1 MGELRCLP
9 LESNHSPLAVA
20 VPLLALIARDMRVAT
35 LRREQFRTPSY
46 VRSLCSQFSF
56 IEFIANSRS
65 GQFFFYSADG
75 KYMIK
80 TQTKEECTFLRRIL
94 PHYYRHVIQNPAT
107 MLTRFYGMHRVKMHH
122 IRRKMRF
129 VVMGS
134 VFATRED
141 VKCMFDV
148 KGSTVGRFAK
158 PGERVL
164 KDCDLHRMGPDGAPL
179 KLRLGHGRREHFLM
193 QASPLSL
200 RARGSESAPS

>member
-1 MGELRCLP
+1 M
-9 LESNHSPLAVA
+9 NHTFKFKDYAPHAFAAIRAHFGVDT
-20 VPLLALIARDMRVAT
+20 R
-35 LRREQFRTPSY
+35 SY